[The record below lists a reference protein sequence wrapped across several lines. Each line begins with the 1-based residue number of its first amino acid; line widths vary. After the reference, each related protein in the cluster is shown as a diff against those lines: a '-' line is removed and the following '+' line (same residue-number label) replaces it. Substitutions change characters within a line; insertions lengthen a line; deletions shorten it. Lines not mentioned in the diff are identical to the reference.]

1 MRQVL
6 YPCESF
12 EALSKLLDASC
23 DEQEVSLH
31 GTPSVRDGEWVLV
44 NFSIGEDSIAVAG
57 RTVEHAEGLSLAFQ
71 DRDWEVLNGFAQSS
85 PLPSSPVP
93 CSEPPQIAMTAPADC
108 SALVVDDDPDVRN
121 VVSAVLSRSG
131 FVVSLAASAE
141 EAFDQLRESKVDLLV
156 LDWNLPGM
164 SGLELCERLRR
175 ERRHEH
181 LPILFLTGHSS
192 SQDLVNAFAAGA
204 DDFVSK
210 PFRAPELAARV
221 LGLVRRAQ
229 LSPPVSRRSLT
240 AR

>member
-1 MRQVL
+1 VRQVL

-12 EALSKLLDASC
+12 EALSKLLDTSA

-31 GTPSVRDGEWVLV
+31 GTPSMRDGEWVLV
-44 NFSIGEDSIAVAG
+44 TFSIGEDSIAVAG
-57 RTVEHAEGLSLAFQ
+57 RTVEHADGLSLAFL
-71 DRDWEVLNGFAQSS
+71 DRDWEVLSGFAQSS
-85 PLPSSPVP
+85 PLPSSSVP
-93 CSEPPQIAMTAPADC
+93 SEPPQIGMTAPANC
-108 SALVVDDDPDVRN
+108 NALVVDDDPDVRN

-131 FVVSLAASAE
+131 FAVSLAASAE
-141 EAFDQLRESKVDLLV
+141 EAFDELRESKVDLLV

-164 SGLELCERLRR
+164 SGLELCQRLRR
-175 ERRHEH
+175 EPRHEN
-181 LPILFLTGHSS
+181 LPILFLTAHSS

-221 LGLVRRAQ
+221 LGLIRRAQ
-229 LSPPVSRRSLT
+229 LSPPVSRRSIA

>member
-1 MRQVL
+1 VRQVL

-23 DEQEVSLH
+23 DEQEISLS
-31 GTPSVRDGEWVLV
+31 GVPSARDGEWVLATF
-44 NFSIGEDSIAVAG
+44 NIGEDSIAVAG
-57 RTVEHAEGLSLAFQ
+57 QTVEHADGLSLAFL
-71 DRDWEVLNGFAQSS
+71 DRDWEVLTDFAHSA

-93 CSEPPQIAMTAPADC
+93 CSEQPQIAMTAPADC
-108 SALVVDDDPDVRN
+108 KALVVDDDPDVRT
-121 VVSAVLSRSG
+121 VVSAVLGRSG

-141 EAFDQLRESKVDLLV
+141 EAFDELRQSKVDLLV

-164 SGLELCERLRR
+164 SGIELCQRLRR
-175 ERRHEH
+175 DARNEH
-181 LPILFLTGHSS
+181 LAILFLTAHSS

-221 LGLVRRAQ
+221 LGLVRRAH
-229 LSPPVSRRSLT
+229 LSPPVSRRSIA

>member
-1 MRQVL
+1 ML
-6 YPCESF
+6 
-12 EALSKLLDASC
+12 EASG

-44 NFSIGEDSIAVAG
+44 TFSIGEESIDVAG

-71 DRDWEVLNGFAQSS
+71 DRDWQVLSGFVNLLSC
-85 PLPSSPVP
+85 PPSPVP

-108 SALVVDDDPDVRN
+108 QALVVDDDPDVRT

-164 SGLELCERLRR
+164 SGIELCERLRR
-175 ERRHEH
+175 EPRHEH

-229 LSPPVSRRSLT
+229 LSPPVSRRSIA